1 MKTIA
6 KLSQVKGVTPLST
19 STIYRLMKKG
29 EFPKQIKLSDR
40 SSGWVLEEIEQWVE
54 DKINER
60 KENV

>member
-60 KENV
+60 KEGV